1 MSNKMRRSTEMLRS
15 LLTTGT
21 LEEARTAAP
30 ETPPAETSAETRTE
44 APIAAETRAPETVPP
59 ETRTEAPAAAGEPGP
74 AAAELAAL
82 REEVAAL
89 REAAKGLVTTKEQHR
104 RHLEAI
110 GRRDAELADKRLMG
124 MLEQLCIM
132 REDFL
137 KLCRDMEERIGRFA
151 PEDVLG
157 SFTAYSTDIE
167 NILTDAGARVGAFD
181 DERLNTLRQRIVDVV
196 PTDDPSLDGTVAER
210 LSDGYEFNG
219 RVLLKERV
227 RVYRHTAVRSD
238 GPQEGDG

>member
-30 ETPPAETSAETRTE
+30 ETVPAETSAETSAETRKE
-44 APIAAETRAPETVPP
+44 APIAAEA
-59 ETRTEAPAAAGEPGP
+59 PGP